1 MSTFQCER
9 VKADRIGYMSDYKPI
24 PRHIIEEDIAKLIL
38 YSAAN
43 VRGVFICN
51 REQFKT
57 MNRALE
63 VGGVKPIIDKVRF
76 STGTEVI
83 WYRANYLDLQ
93 VRAAPGGL
101 SVHGGWETFWSNR
114 CRVLGEDLRRRE

>member
-1 MSTFQCER
+1 
-9 VKADRIGYMSDYKPI
+9 MSDYKPI
-24 PRHIIEEDIAKLIL
+24 PQHIIEEDIAKLIL

-83 WYRANYLDLQ
+83 WYRAN
-93 VRAAPGGL
+93 
-101 SVHGGWETFWSNR
+101 
-114 CRVLGEDLRRRE
+114 

>member
-1 MSTFQCER
+1 
-9 VKADRIGYMSDYKPI
+9 MSDYKPI
-24 PRHIIEEDIAKLIL
+24 PKEIIEEDIAKMIL

-63 VGGVKPIIDKVRF
+63 VGGVKPIIDKVSF
-76 STGTEVI
+76 EAYV
-83 WYRANYLDLQ
+83 
-93 VRAAPGGL
+93 V
-101 SVHGGWETFWSNR
+101 E
-114 CRVLGEDLRRRE
+114 E

>member
-1 MSTFQCER
+1 
-9 VKADRIGYMSDYKPI
+9 MSDYGHI
-24 PRHIIEEDIAKLIL
+24 PQKVIEEDIAKLIL

-63 VGGVKPIIDKVRF
+63 VGGVKPIIDVVSSSK
-76 STGTEVI
+76 
-83 WYRANYLDLQ
+83 
-93 VRAAPGGL
+93 L
-101 SVHGGWETFWSNR
+101 S
-114 CRVLGEDLRRRE
+114 